1 VKVSDYIIEY
11 LADLGIKN
19 VFLVYGAAIGDMVDA
34 FTRTDRI
41 QYVCVMHE
49 QAGAFAAE
57 TQARIS
63 QGLGVTLVTSG
74 PGGTN
79 LLTGVANCWYESIPN
94 IYLTGQINSQFLR
107 KDPSI
112 RQVGFQENDI
122 VSMAKPIT
130 KYATMLTDPK
140 KIKWTL
146 DKAVHEA
153 TSGRPG
159 PVLLDLPLDIQKE
172 EIDPESLEGYTPP
185 PSIGVNQQGLAEHID
200 LFLNKLNE
208 SERPVLLIGGGV
220 WLADAVEEVR
230 ELGRVLK
237 VPCIPTWNTADAI
250 ASDYEYYRGRPG
262 TYGGPGNNFAI
273 QNADL
278 LLSIGSRIPGR
289 MTGGVPTSFAREAMK
304 FYVDVD
310 EANLDPKL
318 QEVPAEVNI
327 LCDAKVFAKALLAEA
342 KGREI
347 KPFGWWLDKTLEWL
361 HKYDTV
367 LPEYYETK
375 GIVHPYVFIRQLSEQ
390 LGPDDVIVADCGGNV
405 VVTYQAFKTKEGQRL
420 VSSNG
425 NSPMGHSFAGAMGA
439 CFAGVKG
446 QVICIIGD
454 GGFNMNIQELQTV
467 KNYNL
472 PIKTFIMNNHVYG
485 ITKAFQETN
494 FGSRFE
500 AAGPKGYS
508 PPDFLKIAQAYGIAT
523 EKIQD
528 HTELKSKIN
537 AVLEHDGP
545 IVCDVDMHEHYT
557 LEPRIFGWNTPIE
570 DLYPY
575 LSREEFRANMYID
588 PLPGWENPVL
598 PDSHRTPDRSGE
610 P

>member
-1 VKVSDYIIEY
+1 
-11 LADLGIKN
+11 
-19 VFLVYGAAIGDMVDA
+19 MDA

-41 QYVCVMHE
+41 DYVCVMHE

-94 IYLTGQINSQFLR
+94 IYITGQINSQFLR

-122 VSMAKPIT
+122 VSMAEPIT
-130 KYATMLTDPK
+130 KYSTMLKDPL
-140 KIKWTL
+140 KIKWVL
-146 DKAVHEA
+146 DKAVYEA
-153 TSGRPG
+153 TNGRPG
-159 PVLLDLPLDIQKE
+159 PVLIDLPLDIQKADINPAE
-172 EIDPESLEGYTPP
+172 LEGFVTPDTDAKYLD
-185 PSIGVNQQGLAEHID
+185 GLDENVA

-208 SERPVLLIGGGV
+208 SERPVMLIGGGV

-230 ELGRVLK
+230 ELANILQI
-237 VPCIPTWNTADAI
+237 PCIPTWNAVDAI
-250 ASDYEYYRGRPG
+250 SSDFEYYRGRPG

-273 QNADL
+273 QNSDL

-289 MTGGVPTSFAREAMK
+289 MTGGVPTSFARGAMK

-310 EANLDPKL
+310 EANLDPEL

-327 LCDAKVFAKALLAEA
+327 HCDAKLFAKALLEEA
-342 KGREI
+342 KKREL
-347 KPFGWWLDKTLEWL
+347 KPFGWWLDKTGDWLE
-361 HKYDTV
+361 KYDTV

-375 GIVHPYVFIRQLSEQ
+375 GIVHPYVFVRELSKL

-405 VVTYQAFKTKEGQRL
+405 VVTYQAFQTKFGQRL
-420 VSSNG
+420 VSSHG
-425 NSPMGHSFAGAMGA
+425 NSPMGYSFAGAIGA
-439 CFAGVKG
+439 ALADVKG
-446 QVICIIGD
+446 QVICLIGD

-467 KNYNL
+467 KTYDL

-494 FGSRFE
+494 FGGRYE
-500 AAGPKGYS
+500 AAGPKGYN
-508 PPDFLKIAQAYGIAT
+508 PPDFVRICETYGIAT
-523 EKIQD
+523 ETIQD
-528 HTELKSKIN
+528 HDELTRKIK
-537 AVLEHDGP
+537 AVLDHNGP
-545 IVCDVDMHEHYT
+545 IVCDVDMHEQFTY
-557 LEPRIFGWNTPIE
+557 EPRIFGWNTPIE

-575 LSREEFRANMYID
+575 LSREEFRSNMFID
-588 PLPGWENPVL
+588 PMPGWEDPIL
-598 PDSHRTPDRSGE
+598 PDSHVTPDNSGE